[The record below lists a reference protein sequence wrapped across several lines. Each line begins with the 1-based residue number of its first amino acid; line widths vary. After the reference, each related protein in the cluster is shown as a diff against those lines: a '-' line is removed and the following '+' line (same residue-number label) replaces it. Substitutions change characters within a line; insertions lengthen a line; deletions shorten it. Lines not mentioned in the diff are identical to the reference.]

1 MPTNIWRVGVRRMGP
16 SSFQW
21 CPVTGQG
28 VMGTNWGTWSS
39 VWTWGG
45 TSSLWGWRSTGTG
58 CPGRLWSLLLWRYSR
73 PAWTWSCAACCRWPC
88 FGRRVG
94 LDDPQ
99 RSLPT
104 PTILWFCDS
113 ASKHSM
119 GGIWLCPF
127 YTFFQ
132 HPPCRFYTHKHTYVP
147 MIHRIY
153 LVLMLQKYC
162 SSGSQHSSHCI
173 SDTSNFVFCL
183 HRPPQSGSGPDALH

>member
-1 MPTNIWRVGVRRMGP
+1 MVVNCPLDLYIYSEFANVLPLSLNLFFFKLVIQTHLGVRRMGP

-28 VMGTNWGTWSS
+28 AMGTNWGTGSS

-45 TSSLWGWRSTGTG
+45 TSSLWGWRSTGIV

-73 PAWTWSCAACCRWPC
+73 PAWTRSCAAYCRWHC
-88 FGRRVG
+88 FGRGVV

-113 ASKHSM
+113 VILWKGLITHQRQRIALFSYNIL
-119 GGIWLCPF
+119 GTLNP
-127 YTFFQ
+127 FFQ
-132 HPPCRFYTHKHTYVP
+132 DTTY
-147 MIHRIY
+147 IGYKQQRNSA
-153 LVLMLQKYC
+153 
-162 SSGSQHSSHCI
+162 SSFLGSCQ
-173 SDTSNFVFCL
+173 
-183 HRPPQSGSGPDALH
+183 